1 MRIFEPHAHMTSR
14 TTDDYEAMAAAG
26 VKVIVEPAFWLGQPR
41 THVGT
46 FLDYFD
52 GLLGFERFRAG
63 QYGIKH
69 FCTMG
74 LNPKEANDDRVRDGV
89 INALPRYLEKD
100 GVVAVGEIG
109 FDSMTAAEEDVLR
122 IHLALAEEHDLPAL
136 VHTPHRDKLA
146 GTRRTMEIVEESG
159 VPPERVLVDHNN
171 ELTVGEVAVTG
182 CYVGFSI
189 YPNTKMDE
197 DRMVRILQEYGTERV
212 ILNSACDWGQSDP
225 LKVRKTAD
233 RMLAAGFTD
242 DEVDKVVWR
251 NPVAFFSQ
259 SGRLELD
266 ETADLAADPA
276 ATYAG
281 NSLLRGGPAK
291 A

>member
-26 VKVIVEPAFWLGQPR
+26 VRAIVEPAFWLGQPR

-74 LNPKEANDDRVRDGV
+74 LNPKEANDDHVRDGV
-89 INALPRYLEKD
+89 IEALPRYLEKD

-109 FDSMTAAEEDVLR
+109 FDSMTPAEEDVFVA
-122 IHLALAEEHDLPAL
+122 HLDLAREHDLPAL

-146 GTRRTMEIVEESG
+146 GTRRTMEIVGESG
-159 VPPERVLVDHNN
+159 LPPERVLVDHNN
-171 ELTVGEVAVTG
+171 ELTVGEVIDSG
-182 CYVGFSI
+182 CFVGFSI

-197 DRMVRILQEYGTERV
+197 DRMVRILQEQGTDRI

-233 RMLAAGFTD
+233 AMLAAGFTED
-242 DEVDKVVWR
+242 DVDKVVWR

-266 ETADLAADPA
+266 EETTAADPT

-281 NSLLRGGPAK
+281 NSLLRGGHAK